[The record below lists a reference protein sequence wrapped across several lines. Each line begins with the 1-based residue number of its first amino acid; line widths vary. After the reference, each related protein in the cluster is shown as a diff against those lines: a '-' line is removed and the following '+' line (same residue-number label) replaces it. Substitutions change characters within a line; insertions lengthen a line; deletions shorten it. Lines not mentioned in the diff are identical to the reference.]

1 MKTLQPPALL
11 ERYRTAIEQSVRLF
25 MESKPDGLYA
35 MLRYHFGWMEQDG
48 RPAAHALGKAIR
60 PTLCLLACEAVDGQW
75 ERALPAA
82 AALELIHNFSLIHDD
97 IQDGD
102 QQRHHR
108 PTVWAVWGQPQAIN
122 AGDAAFALSGIAVES
137 LREQGYPAETVLTIW
152 QLLNAATLR
161 LVEGQYL
168 DLSFE
173 QRMDVTVDEYLAMIA
188 RKTGALIET
197 AAYVGALLGGANE
210 ALMNHLRWYGR
221 ALGLA
226 FQIGDDLL
234 GIWGAS
240 AETGKPVAADLRR
253 RKKSLPIVYAFQHS
267 APEERALL
275 TALYQRRTS
284 EPLDDIDV
292 AAALG
297 VLERTRA
304 EEKARGL
311 LADHCAKAMLEL
323 ERAHLEPW
331 ARAEFAEF
339 ARFLAERR
347 F

>member
-1 MKTLQPPALL
+1 MKILHPPALL

-25 MESKPDGLYA
+25 MGNKPDGLYA
-35 MLRYHFGWMEQDG
+35 MLRYHFGWVDQDG
-48 RPAAHALGKAIR
+48 RPALHALGKAIR
-60 PTLCLLACEAVDGQW
+60 PTLCLLACEAVGGQW

-102 QQRHHR
+102 EQRHHR
-108 PTVWAVWGQPQAIN
+108 PTVWAIWGQPQAIN
-122 AGDAAFALSGIAVES
+122 AGDAAFALSGVAIER
-137 LREQGYPAETVLTIW
+137 LREQGYASETVLTVW
-152 QLLNAATLR
+152 QWLNAATLR

-173 QRMDVTVDEYLAMIA
+173 QRVDVTVDEYLAMIA
-188 RKTGALIET
+188 RKTGALIE
-197 AAYVGALLGGANE
+197 AAAQIGALLGEANE
-210 ALMNHLRWYGR
+210 PLTDHLRWYGR

-267 APEERALL
+267 APEDKARLA
-275 TALYQRRTS
+275 ALYQRPGS
-284 EPLDDIDV
+284 EPLDDADV
-292 AAALG
+292 SAALD
-297 VLERTRA
+297 VLERARA
-304 EEKARGL
+304 QDKARGL
-311 LADHCAKAMLEL
+311 LADYCSRAMLEL
-323 ERAHLEPW
+323 EQARLEPW

-347 F
+347 Y